1 MFEINQSYPFIHKT
15 IYHVLTLPLLKKQ
28 KQKKAPLT
36 HCDPI
41 TANTCHMFFGSL
53 TLLIIK
59 KGTKNRVIQFVRF
72 ILRKQHGGNK
82 PKTLYVICL
91 LTFNRQL
98 WVISQNDHL
107 QDHIH
112 GWIRE
117 AKPVNHTRRVSRA
130 NYQLSSVSCKWEVK
144 QEK

>member
-1 MFEINQSYPFIHKT
+1 MSILSAKCICTYQKFCFANVHTDQLYFILLNVWNKSILSIHPQDNISCFNTAFIKKT
-15 IYHVLTLPLLKKQ
+15 KTK
-28 KQKKAPLT
+28 KKAPLT

-59 KGTKNRVIQFVRF
+59 KGTKNRVIQFVRS

-98 WVISQNDHL
+98 WVISQKWSL
-107 QDHIH
+107 A
-112 GWIRE
+112 RS
-117 AKPVNHTRRVSRA
+117 HTRL
-130 NYQLSSVSCKWEVK
+130 N
-144 QEK
+144 